1 MLLLNLNPNTTELL
15 AKIAAAEVAR
25 IDDELYIITKK
36 SDITDSS
43 KLALHSK
50 IEDHEI
56 IFETEFH
63 IFNWWE
69 LKCDIIKLN
78 DSEWKI
84 GNNVVC
90 FLTIVPV

>member
-1 MLLLNLNPNTTELL
+1 MLLLNLNSTTTELL

-25 IDDELYIITKK
+25 IDDELYIITRK
-36 SDITDSS
+36 SEITEPS
-43 KLALHSK
+43 KQILHSK

-69 LKCDIIKLN
+69 LNCDITKLN

-84 GNNVVC
+84 GNNIVC